1 MIFATVGTQLPF
13 PRLVNALDAIAE
25 RHDLKIFVQTA
36 DPHCAAQHLA
46 HVPHLTP
53 DEFERR
59 ASTATLLIG
68 HAGIGTVL
76 TAKKFSK
83 PLIVYP
89 RRFAF
94 GEHRN
99 DHQVAT
105 ARTLDET
112 VGIYVAWD
120 DVALQELVTK
130 GSLSGPF
137 AESSPSRAALVTR
150 LKAFIEAVA

>member
-13 PRLVNALDAIAE
+13 PRLVTALDRIAE
-25 RHDLKIFVQTA
+25 QQDLEIFVQTA
-36 DPHCAAQHLA
+36 DPHCTARHVT

-53 DEFERR
+53 SEFERR
-59 ASTATLLIG
+59 ASTAKLLIG

-99 DHQVAT
+99 DHQMAT
-105 ARTLDET
+105 ARTLDER

-120 DVALQELVTK
+120 DAALKELLTRDP
-130 GSLSGPF
+130 LSG
-137 AESSPSRAALVTR
+137 ASSENNPSRATLVTR
-150 LKAFIEAVA
+150 LRQFVEAVT